1 MSLITTISKLEE
13 EKTNINPIYKLDTH
27 TKKKSD
33 CNIPSRTW
41 ILTATT
47 KRIHKSPYAS
57 LSRPK
62 E

>member
-1 MSLITTISKLEE
+1 MFLITTISKLEE

-27 TKKKSD
+27 TKKSD
-33 CNIPSRTW
+33 FNIPSRTW